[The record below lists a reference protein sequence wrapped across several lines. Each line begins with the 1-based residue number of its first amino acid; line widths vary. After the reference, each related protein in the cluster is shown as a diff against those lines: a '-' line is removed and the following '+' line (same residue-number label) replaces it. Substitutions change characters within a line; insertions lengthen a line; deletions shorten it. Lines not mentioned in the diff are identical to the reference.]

1 MSEQDQRTSAE
12 ADANNDQTNVEDAA
26 PPKKSPL
33 KNPRVR
39 IILLLIVA
47 AILVFGGLWFARYQ
61 SHGKY
66 LQATNDAYIQA
77 DSVVV
82 SSRISGYVERVLVA
96 ENQQVKAGQ
105 PLLQIDARD
114 YRAQAEQ
121 AQAQIDVA
129 AANAQGVRA
138 QILEQGAAIDQARAQ
153 LSAAQS
159 ALTFARSEVARY
171 TPLAATGAETRERLS
186 QLRDQERQAAA
197 QVATARA
204 GLDAAQRR
212 VGTLRTQITQAQSQG
227 RAAQAQLAAANVN
240 ATSSILRASRDGR
253 VGDKTVQP
261 GQLVQPGVRLM
272 SIVPDQQLYVEANF
286 KETQIGL
293 MRVGQPVTVTVD
305 ALDGVEIHGRVESFS
320 PGTGAQFSILPPQNA
335 TGNFTKIVQRIPVRI
350 AIDLGPTA
358 RKLILPGMSV
368 DVTVDTIAAK
378 NQREA
383 IEREQKAHNEA
394 RSK

>member
-1 MSEQDQRTSAE
+1 MSEQDQRPSAL
-12 ADANNDQTNVEDAA
+12 ADAPNDQSTQEDAA
-26 PPKKSPL
+26 PAKKSPL

-61 SHGKY
+61 TRGKY
-66 LQATNDAYIQA
+66 LQSTNDAYVQA
-77 DSVVV
+77 DAVVV
-82 SSRISGYVERVLVA
+82 SSRISGYVERVLVV
-96 ENQQVKAGQ
+96 ENQRVKAGQ

-129 AANAQGVRA
+129 AANAEGVRA
-138 QILEQGAAIDQARAQ
+138 QIREQGAAIDQARAQ
-153 LSAAQS
+153 LAAAQS

-186 QLRDQERQAAA
+186 QLRDQARQAEA

-212 VGTLRTQITQAQSQG
+212 VGTLRTQIAQAQSQG

-293 MRVGQPVTVTVD
+293 MRVGQPVTVKVD
-305 ALDGVEIHGRVESFS
+305 ALDGVEIHGRIESFS
-320 PGTGAQFSILPPQNA
+320 PGTGAQFSLLPPQNA

-368 DVTVDTIAAK
+368 DVEVDTIAAK
-378 NQREA
+378 GQREA
-383 IEREQKAHNEA
+383 IEREQKAHNAA
-394 RSK
+394 RRK